1 MMNFYQLEIKDFP
14 KLDLVAYTDEN
25 LRELSYFIWAMYPDD
40 PGLMQWRE
48 LRLLPLIRVESIM
61 NEED

>member
-14 KLDLVAYTDEN
+14 KLDLLAYTD
-25 LRELSYFIWAMYPDD
+25 
-40 PGLMQWRE
+40 
-48 LRLLPLIRVESIM
+48 LIRVESIM